1 MPRRVPPAE
10 ALPQRPAKRAG
21 AMLPGADNP
30 KLAGQVRKL
39 LGKHYAAKY
48 GKRRGG

>member
-21 AMLPGADNP
+21 AASPCTDNA
-30 KLAGQVRKL
+30 KLTGQTRKL